1 MYSRADSLGYPAEA
15 RKETSRKEYR
25 PFRALGVGF
34 LPLLVVGIGITCG
47 TQQRRD
53 SRRVSRT
60 ALLEYECAPESPVGR
75 SDLAGLLWGLRLHIL
90 QKLLD
95 DVLLLVQESYHPSVY
110 S

>member
-15 RKETSRKEYR
+15 ATTRKEYR
-25 PFRALGVGF
+25 PFRALGVEF

-60 ALLEYECAPESPVGR
+60 ALLEYECAPESPVGE
-75 SDLAGLLWGLRLHIL
+75 I
-90 QKLLD
+90 
-95 DVLLLVQESYHPSVY
+95 
-110 S
+110 